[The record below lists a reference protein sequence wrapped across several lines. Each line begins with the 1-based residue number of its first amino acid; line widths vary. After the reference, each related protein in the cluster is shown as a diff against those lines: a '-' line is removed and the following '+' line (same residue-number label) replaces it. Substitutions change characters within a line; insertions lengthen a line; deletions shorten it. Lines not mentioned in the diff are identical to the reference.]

1 MRRKYLKQL
10 KSRTL
15 FERVGEIKDPRV
27 ERTKLHSLK
36 DILVIAVCGTIC
48 GANNWEDIAEFGRS
62 KREWFASFL
71 ELENGIPSHDTF
83 RRVFILLDNSELKR
97 LFVDWISSIGE
108 LSKGTIVNIDGKNL
122 RGSKEAVKGKNALN
136 VVSAWASEQSVVL
149 GQVSCQ
155 EKSNEIT
162 AIPELLKILN
172 LAGCIVTIDAMGCQ
186 TEIVKQIIDQGGD
199 YVISL
204 KDNQGNLYQD
214 IKDYLDWAERIKF
227 KDIEYDYYETGWEKD
242 HGRIE
247 QRRCWVSEE
256 IDWLEAK
263 EDWANLKTVVMVE
276 AEREVIG
283 GKKTL
288 ERRYFISS
296 LEADA
301 ELAIKCVRGHWS
313 IENQLHWCLDIG
325 FREDDSR
332 VREATSAENLATLRH
347 IGINLL
353 KQEKS
358 CKRGIEGKRKKAG
371 WDESYLLKVLQ
382 F

>member
-1 MRRKYLKQL
+1 LKQL